1 MAVIRMGLRLLE
13 TLTSALYED
22 PIILFREYVQNSVDA
37 YNRARNDDPS
47 KEFDGFYIDISIN
60 KELKNITITDNGY
73 GIPENDFNIKMTSI
87 GDSDKSKYGDQIG
100 FRGIGRLSGM
110 PFCDKLIF
118 TNKPAGSNKYF
129 VFSWDGNRFHELLNS
144 EEDHELEAAIGL
156 ISDSSD
162 KNYDGNSNDHFFKV
176 EILGYKEEII
186 ELANSQDFEYRLSMM
201 LPLKYHPEFTSKELI
216 KDKYLKE
223 MGESLDKYS
232 FVVKCN
238 DNYLYKPY
246 RESNILES
254 GIYFWPLIR
263 KSPSKGIPGEKMGIL
278 WFTFNRKVTAN
289 SNSEPYGI
297 LVRSKNML
305 MGNNNALANAIEK
318 NKDDYIT
325 TYRELSQTLQGV
337 YGEMLI
343 NSPSLNDNARRDW
356 FKIDTAS
363 IELRDIISNFMK
375 HLYEYR
381 KIASKAFNEIEKD
394 KNKEKLTKAFT
405 ELTSNYQPE
414 SFVNDF
420 YKQKDQQKAD
430 QPESIFEYADEDI
443 PYSSVTIKR
452 FYDKLAKGIKE
463 FYLNRDD
470 LQEFLK
476 LRAYIKKYMN
486 KES

>member
-1 MAVIRMGLRLLE
+1 MGLRLLE

-37 YNRARNDDPS
+37 YNRARDDDPS

-60 KELKNITITDNGY
+60 KVLKNITVTDNGY
-73 GIPENDFNIKMTSI
+73 GIPADDFNVKMTSI
-87 GDSDKSKYGDQIG
+87 GASDKGKFGDQIG

-110 PFCDKLIF
+110 PFCDKLVF
-118 TNKPAGSNKYF
+118 TNKPAGSQKCF

-144 EEDHELEAAIGL
+144 EEDHDLETAIGI
-156 ISDSSD
+156 ISELSEE
-162 KNYDGNSNDHFFKV
+162 KYEGNSDDHFFKV
-176 EILGYKEEII
+176 EILGYKEEIT
-186 ELANSQDFEYRLSMM
+186 ELVDSKNFQYRLSMM
-201 LPLKYHPEFTSKELI
+201 LPLNYQPSFTSQNLI
-216 KDKYLKE
+216 KETYQKE

-232 FVVKCN
+232 FAVKYN
-238 DNYLYKPY
+238 GDYLFKPY
-246 RESNILES
+246 TESHVLES

-263 KSPSKGIPGEKMGIL
+263 KSTAKGVPGEKMGIL

-289 SNSEPYGI
+289 PADEPYGV

-318 NKDDYIT
+318 SKEDYIT
-325 TYRELSQTLQGV
+325 TFRELSQTLQGV

-381 KIASKAFNEIEKD
+381 KTASKAFNAIEKD
-394 KNKEKLTKAFT
+394 KNKERLTKAFT
-405 ELTSNYQPE
+405 DLTSNYQPE
-414 SFVNDF
+414 SFINDF
-420 YKQKDQQKAD
+420 YKQKESQKA
-430 QPESIFEYADEDI
+430 EASENIFEFADEDI
-443 PYSSVTIKR
+443 PRSSVTIKR
-452 FYDKLAKGIKE
+452 FYDKLAKGIRE
-463 FYLNRDD
+463 YYLNRDE

-476 LRAYIKKYMN
+476 LRAFIKKYMD